1 MRPVSKKR
9 ARELRAYRPLRDAFL
24 AAHPRCTFP
33 GGCVQQSTELHHRA
47 GRRGAMLLDASKWSA
62 LCHAHHSWTTEH
74 PAAAVEMGI
83 SELRIGG
90 SS

>member
-1 MRPVSKKR
+1 MRAVSKKR
-9 ARELRAYRPLRDAFL
+9 ARQLRAYRPARDVFL
-24 AAHPRCTFP
+24 AQHARCQFP

-47 GRRGAMLLDASKWSA
+47 GRRGLMLLDETRWSA
-62 LCHAHHSWTTEH
+62 LCHAHHAWVTEH

-90 SS
+90 AA